1 MFKKSMCGALLTA
14 LCCLPAVGNSAVCRS
29 GQAASTGSQVGYER
43 SQQAAQVW
51 AERERTVSDG
61 LQACLSRIRTTS
73 ISLPNFP
80 DLQGIL
86 SKLAEQI
93 CQAAVDKIN
102 SEIPSTVDPWQQ
114 WQQYQRY

>member
-1 MFKKSMCGALLTA
+1 MYRKSMCGALLTA

-29 GQAASTGSQVGYER
+29 GESASAGSQAGYD
-43 SQQAAQVW
+43 QAQKAAQVW
-51 AERERTVSDG
+51 ADRERTVSDG
-61 LQACLSRIRTTS
+61 LQECLSRIRTTS

-86 SKLAEQI
+86 SKVAEEI

-102 SEIPSTVDPWQQ
+102 SQIPSSFDPWQQ
-114 WQQYQRY
+114 YQSF